1 MYEEKHL
8 RKLTLDLI
16 QSEYGLN
23 DDSRVVEEMGLAFGD
38 SRIDVA
44 IINGKMIGYE
54 IKSDFDTL
62 KRLPRQIEMYQ
73 RYFDKVSL
81 VTTAKHL
88 DEVVKITPLNWGI
101 YVAKTKNQKNH
112 LYRIRAAKKNLNTDV
127 QYVVQLLWKNE
138 ALDILEQRGFRGCR
152 GKNKEDLYNLILS
165 SFPSDSIK
173 NIVRCTLKGRTTW
186 RVG

>member
-1 MYEEKHL
+1 MYEEKYL
-8 RKLTLDLI
+8 RKLTLELI

-54 IKSDFDTL
+54 IKSDLDTL

-73 RYFDKVSL
+73 RYFDKIFL
-81 VTTAKHL
+81 VTTNRHL
-88 DEVVKITPLNWGI
+88 DEVMKITPANWGL
-101 YVAKTKNQKNH
+101 YVAKTKNQTNH
-112 LYRIRAAKKNLNTDV
+112 LYRIRAAKKNANVDT
-127 QYVVQLLWKNE
+127 QYVVQLLWKSE
-138 ALDILEQRGFRGCR
+138 ALNIVEQLGFKGCK
-152 GKNKEDLYNLILS
+152 GKTKEDLYNLILS
-165 SFPSDSIK
+165 SLSFDSI
-173 NIVRCTLKGRTTW
+173 NSIVRNMLKARTTW